1 MATASKTV
9 GEPIH
14 QAQLK
19 HKAAG
24 GHFSPGEK
32 DAEMAEAEAGKAP
45 VGRAQLT
52 PLRNLFPFV
61 LAYRGMVAAALFFLV
76 VAAATTLA
84 LPLAVRR
91 MIDHG
96 FSNSDSTFIANYFSM
111 LVVIAGLLALASAC
125 RYYYVITLGER
136 VVADIRNAVFA
147 HVTRLSPG
155 FFDTAQSGEIVSRL
169 TADTTQ
175 IKSAVGATASMALRN
190 SIMGLGAVVLMVVT
204 SPKLSGL
211 VIAAIPL
218 IVLPLVAFG
227 RSVRRKSRMAQ
238 DTLAAATAYASE
250 QIGAVRTL
258 QAFTNERLVTGR
270 FSRAVEASFEAAK
283 SSVFARA
290 ILTFVA
296 IFAIFASVVA
306 VLWFGS
312 RDVLSGVMT
321 AGTLSQFLIYA
332 VIAAGALGAL
342 SEVWGDLSQAAG
354 ASERIAELLAERPS
368 VAAPPV
374 PTRPAQDAA
383 RLGGVRRCRLR
394 LSGASRPA
402 VAARRQLRDPSRRD
416 AGDRRTL
423 RSRKEHAFLA
433 DPALLRSAAWK
444 RLGRRGGSAR
454 GRSRRGAR
462 PHRHRAAG
470 RDDLCGHCPRQYR
483 LRQARR
489 QRCRDRV
496 GGAVAAHA
504 DEFIRRL
511 PKGYETELGER
522 GVTLSGGQRQRIA
535 IARAILRDA
544 PILLLDEATS
554 ALDAESE
561 TLVQTALEA
570 LMQGRTTLVIAH
582 RLATV
587 LKADRILVMDQ
598 GRIVEEG
605 THQSLVRQNGIYA
618 RLAKLQFEAGANA
631 FRGAAE

>member
-14 QAQLK
+14 QPQLK

-32 DAEMAEAEAGKAP
+32 DTEMAEAEAGKAP

-61 LAYRGMVAAALFFLV
+61 LAYRGMLVGALFFLV
-76 VAAATTLA
+76 VAAATMLA

-147 HVTRLSPG
+147 HVTLLSPG

-190 SIMGLGAVVLMVVT
+190 SIMGLGAVALMVVT

-227 RSVRRKSRMAQ
+227 RSVRRKSRIAQ

-258 QAFTNERLVTGR
+258 QAFTNEKLVNGR
-270 FSRAVEASFEAAK
+270 FSRAIEASFAAAR

-312 RDVLSGVMT
+312 RDVLSGAMT

-354 ASERIAELLAERPS
+354 ASERIAELL
-368 VAAPPV
+368 
-374 PTRPAQDAA
+374 TQK
-383 RLGGVRRCRLR
+383 
-394 LSGASRPA
+394 PA
-402 VAARRQLRDPSRRD
+402 VAAPLVPTPLPQVRIGSVAFDDVGFAYPARPDRPSLHGVSFATRPGETLAIVGPSGAGKSTLFSLILRFYDPLLGSVSVD
-416 AGDRRTL
+416 GVDL
-423 RSRKEHAFLA
+423 REA
-433 DPALLRSAAWK
+433 DPAEVRARIAIVPQDVTIFAATARDNIGFGRPGASDAEIESAAI
-444 RLGRRGGSAR
+444 
-454 GRSRRGAR
+454 
-462 PHRHRAAG
+462 
-470 RDDLCGHCPRQYR
+470 
-483 LRQARR
+483 
-489 QRCRDRV
+489 
-496 GGAVAAHA
+496 AAHA

-511 PKGYETELGER
+511 PKAYETELGER

-605 THQSLVRQNGIYA
+605 THQTLVRQNGIYA
-618 RLAKLQFEAGANA
+618 RLARLQFETGADA